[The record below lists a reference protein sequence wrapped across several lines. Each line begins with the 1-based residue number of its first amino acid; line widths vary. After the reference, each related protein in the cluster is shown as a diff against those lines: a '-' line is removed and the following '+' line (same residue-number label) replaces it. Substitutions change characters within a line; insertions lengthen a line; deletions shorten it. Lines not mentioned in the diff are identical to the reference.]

1 MCVKMLKR
9 LNSQC
14 LCTSSIFMYLHLY
27 ILGFAFKIF
36 DVYPH
41 NRITTAF
48 YYCKTA
54 NLLPNGSTAVQLQM
68 KGVTVSVHLRIKK
81 GLVSES
87 ITYFLVK
94 KPSYFHQCEEKIL
107 DSSNIEIKRCT
118 VIFSLKVTQ
127 PTSLSLIFCTCSVGM
142 QEAAAA

>member
-1 MCVKMLKR
+1 
-9 LNSQC
+9 
-14 LCTSSIFMYLHLY
+14 MYLHLY

-48 YYCKTA
+48 YYCKSA

-107 DSSNIEIKRCT
+107 DSSNIEIKKMYSHFFTQGNTTHLIGPDFLYMQRRNAGSCCCLEK
-118 VIFSLKVTQ
+118 VI
-127 PTSLSLIFCTCSVGM
+127 
-142 QEAAAA
+142 A